1 MIDRGYGMKFS
12 FGGMM
17 NSHFVSQFGR
27 RTVLAATFACAL
39 PMALAT
45 SVWAERPTAPQLFPA
60 QTLVYVRV
68 DDSRDMKEKMSA
80 ASTGKMFNDPELKP
94 IVDELYGS
102 AVKLTAQ
109 MQDVIGV
116 NLEELLAIP
125 NGEMAF
131 GFYYNDKKPAVVAL
145 LEAGDELPALEIIL
159 SRAEEQAANEADRT
173 EEKIGELTLVTWKNR
188 NRANQEVTYFID
200 QGVFVAVN
208 QPDAARKL
216 AEVWQGKTGEGKEKY
231 KSLAE
236 NRKFLTVMAQ
246 CVGSEGERP
255 QASFY
260 VDPIGIVKESINA
273 SGNAGGTAVL
283 AILPALGV
291 DGIQSAGGSLILGTQ
306 EFDSII
312 HAHLQLASPRR
323 GLLEVLRP
331 KNGSTAPEE
340 WVPADVGSYMTL
352 NWDVPKTM
360 SAIAKIVD
368 NFQGEDWFKGR
379 MEDAGKQIEMN
390 IQEDFIDQ
398 VAGRMTIVQGFVKPF
413 RVNSGTNLFAVQ
425 LKDPA
430 KFKESVLPK
439 INAFI
444 EKQGRGTVPT
454 AKSGTT
460 GTFYTLDFGNRRE
473 NGPSPEVVRQ
483 PKICYGVLEDYFF
496 FSDDTYL
503 IDEVIS
509 AKEGRRDLLSDSEE
523 YKLISEKIKQQLRE
537 KESSVLMF
545 QRPQE
550 SLRVFYEMARDPAN
564 KQRLKDSSQN
574 NPVFAALSQVLDKHE
589 LPPFSVVEK
598 YLTPTGAFVTEDESG
613 LHYTAF
619 SLKRE

>member
-1 MIDRGYGMKFS
+1 MS
-12 FGGMM
+12 FA
-17 NSHFVSQFGR
+17 SS
-27 RTVLAATFACAL
+27 VL
-39 PMALAT
+39 
-45 SVWAERPTAPQLFPA
+45 AERPTAPQLFPA

-68 DDSRDMKEKMSA
+68 DDSRDMKAKMSE

-102 AVKLTAQ
+102 AIKLTAQ
-109 MQDVIGV
+109 MQEVIGV

-131 GFYYNDKKPAVVAL
+131 GFYFNEKKPAIVAL

-159 SRAEEQAANEADRT
+159 SRAEEQAAREADRT
-173 EEKIGELTLVTWKNR
+173 EEKVGDITLVIWKNR
-188 NRANQEVTYFID
+188 NRADQEVAYFID
-200 QGVFVAVN
+200 QGVFVAAN
-208 QPDAARKL
+208 QVDAARKL
-216 AEVWQGKTGEGKEKY
+216 ADVWQGKTGEGKEKY
-231 KSLAE
+231 KTLAE
-236 NRKFLTVMAQ
+236 NRKFLTVMSQ

-260 VDPIGIVKESINA
+260 VDPIAILKESINS
-273 SGNAGGTAVL
+273 SGNAGGAAVL

-291 DGIQSAGGSLILGTQ
+291 DGLQSVGGSVILGTK

-312 HAHLQLASPRR
+312 HGHIQLASPRR
-323 GLLEVLRP
+323 GLMEVLRP
-331 KNGSTAPEE
+331 KNGSTTPEN

-352 NWDVPKTM
+352 NWDVPKTV
-360 SAIAKIVD
+360 SSVAKIVD

-379 MEDAGKQIEMN
+379 MEQAGERFDIK
-390 IQEDFIDQ
+390 IQEDIIDQ
-398 VAGRMTIVQGFVKPF
+398 IAGRMTIVQGFVKPF
-413 RVNSGTNLFAVQ
+413 RMNSGTNLFAVQ
-425 LKDPA
+425 LKDPE

-444 EKQGRGTVPT
+444 EKQARGGAVPQ
-454 AKSGTT
+454 AKTGTT
-460 GTFYTLDFGNRRE
+460 GTFYLIEVGGQRE
-473 NGPSPEVVRQ
+473 NRPSPEVIRR
-483 PKICYGVLEDYFF
+483 PKLCYGVMGDYFF
-496 FSDDTYL
+496 FSDDTYM
-503 IDEVIS
+503 IDEIIS
-509 AKEGRRDLLSDSEE
+509 AEEGRRDLLADDEDYKMISDKVKE
-523 YKLISEKIKQQLRE
+523 QLRE

-545 QRPQE
+545 QRPEE

-564 KQRLKDSSQN
+564 KQRLQENSAN
-574 NPVFAALSQVLDKHE
+574 NPVFTALAQILEKHE

>member
-1 MIDRGYGMKFS
+1 MKFS
-12 FGGMM
+12 FGGMIT
-17 NSHFVSQFGR
+17 SSFGR
-27 RTVLAATFACAL
+27 QFVHRGIVTAALACAL
-39 PMALAT
+39 PMSFAS
-45 SVWAERPTAPQLFPA
+45 SVLAERPTAPQLFPA

-68 DDSRDMKEKMSA
+68 DDSRDMKAKMSE

-102 AVKLTAQ
+102 AIKLTAQ
-109 MQDVIGV
+109 MQEVIGV

-131 GFYYNDKKPAVVAL
+131 GFYFNEKKPAIVAL

-159 SRAEEQAANEADRT
+159 SRAEEQAAREADRT
-173 EEKIGELTLVTWKNR
+173 EEKVGDITLVIWKNR
-188 NRANQEVTYFID
+188 NRADQEVAYFID
-200 QGVFVAVN
+200 QGVFVAAN
-208 QPDAARKL
+208 QVDAARKL
-216 AEVWQGKTGEGKEKY
+216 ADVWQGKTGEGKEKY
-231 KSLAE
+231 KTLAE
-236 NRKFLTVMAQ
+236 NRKFLTVMSQ

-260 VDPIGIVKESINA
+260 VDPIAILKESINS
-273 SGNAGGTAVL
+273 SGNAGGAAVL

-291 DGIQSAGGSLILGTQ
+291 DGLQSVGGSVILGTK

-312 HAHLQLASPRR
+312 HGHIQLASPRR
-323 GLLEVLRP
+323 GLMEVLRP
-331 KNGSTAPEE
+331 KNGSTTPEN

-352 NWDVPKTM
+352 NWDVPKTV
-360 SAIAKIVD
+360 SSVAKIVD

-379 MEDAGKQIEMN
+379 MEQAGERFDIK
-390 IQEDFIDQ
+390 IQEDIIDQ
-398 VAGRMTIVQGFVKPF
+398 IAGRMTIVQGFVKPF
-413 RVNSGTNLFAVQ
+413 RMNSGTNLFAVQ
-425 LKDPA
+425 LKDPE

-444 EKQGRGTVPT
+444 EKQARGGAVPQ
-454 AKSGTT
+454 AKTGTT
-460 GTFYTLDFGNRRE
+460 GTFYLIEVGGQRE
-473 NGPSPEVVRQ
+473 NRPSPEVIRR
-483 PKICYGVLEDYFF
+483 PKLCYGVMGDYFF
-496 FSDDTYL
+496 FSDDTYM
-503 IDEVIS
+503 IDEIIS
-509 AKEGRRDLLSDSEE
+509 AEEGRRDLLADDEDYKMISDKVKE
-523 YKLISEKIKQQLRE
+523 QLRE

-545 QRPQE
+545 QRPEE

-564 KQRLKDSSQN
+564 KQRLQENSAN
-574 NPVFAALSQVLDKHE
+574 NPVFTALAQILEKHE

>member
-1 MIDRGYGMKFS
+1 MKFS
-12 FGGMM
+12 FGGMIT
-17 NSHFVSQFGR
+17 SSFGR
-27 RTVLAATFACAL
+27 QLAHRGILTAALACAL
-39 PMALAT
+39 PMSFAS
-45 SVWAERPTAPQLFPA
+45 SVLAERPTAPQLFPA

-68 DDSRDMKEKMSA
+68 DDSRDMKAKMSE

-102 AVKLTAQ
+102 AIKLTAQ
-109 MQDVIGV
+109 MQEVIGV

-131 GFYYNDKKPAVVAL
+131 GFYFNEKKPAIVAL

-159 SRAEEQAANEADRT
+159 SRAEEQAAREADRT
-173 EEKIGELTLVTWKNR
+173 EEKVGDITLVIWKNR
-188 NRANQEVTYFID
+188 NRADQEIAYFID
-200 QGVFVAVN
+200 QGVFVAASQV
-208 QPDAARKL
+208 DAARKL
-216 AEVWQGKTGEGKEKY
+216 ADVWQGKTGEGKEKY
-231 KSLAE
+231 KTLAE
-236 NRKFLTVMAQ
+236 NRKFLTVMSQ

-260 VDPIGIVKESINA
+260 VDPIAIVKESINS
-273 SGNAGGTAVL
+273 SGNAGGAAVL

-291 DGIQSAGGSLILGTQ
+291 DGLQSVGGSVILGTK
-306 EFDSII
+306 EFESII
-312 HAHLQLASPRR
+312 HGHIQLASPRR
-323 GLLEVLRP
+323 GLMEVLRP
-331 KNGSTAPEE
+331 KNGSTTPEN

-352 NWDVPKTM
+352 NWDVPKTV
-360 SAIAKIVD
+360 SSVAKIVD

-379 MEDAGKQIEMN
+379 MEQAGERFDIK
-390 IQEDFIDQ
+390 IQEDIIDQ
-398 VAGRMTIVQGFVKPF
+398 IAGRMTIVQGFVKPF
-413 RVNSGTNLFAVQ
+413 RMNSGTNLFAVQ
-425 LKDPA
+425 LKDPV

-444 EKQGRGTVPT
+444 EKEARGGAVPQ
-454 AKSGTT
+454 AKTGTT
-460 GTFYTLDFGNRRE
+460 GTFYFIEVGGQRE
-473 NGPSPEVVRQ
+473 NGPSPEVIRR
-483 PKICYGVLEDYFF
+483 PKLCYGVMGDYFF

-503 IDEVIS
+503 IDEIIS
-509 AKEGRRDLLSDSEE
+509 AEEGRRDLLADDEDYKMISDKVKE
-523 YKLISEKIKQQLRE
+523 QLRE

-545 QRPQE
+545 QRPEE

-564 KQRLKDSSQN
+564 KQRLQENSAN
-574 NPVFAALSQVLDKHE
+574 NPVFAALAQILEKHE

>member
-1 MIDRGYGMKFS
+1 MNYS
-12 FGGMM
+12 LGGI
-17 NSHFVSQFGR
+17 SRTLIACKASR
-27 RTVLAATFACAL
+27 RALASLT
-39 PMALAT
+39 MALAIPF
-45 SVWAERPTAPQLFPA
+45 SMAQAAFAERPTAPQIFPA
-60 QTLVYVRV
+60 ETLVYVRV
-68 DDSRDMKEKMSA
+68 DDSRDLQAKMNE

-102 AVKLTAQ
+102 AVKLTSQ
-109 MQDVIGV
+109 MQEVIGL
-116 NLEELLAIP
+116 NLDELLAIP
-125 NGEMAF
+125 NGELAF
-131 GFYYNDKKPAVVAL
+131 GFYYNEKKPVILAL

-159 SRAEEQAANEADRT
+159 ARAEEQAAQEADRS
-173 EEKIGELTLVTWKNR
+173 EEQIGDLKLVIWKNR
-188 NRANQEVTYFID
+188 NSSDQEVAYFID
-200 QGVFVAVN
+200 QGVFVGVSQVA
-208 QPDAARKL
+208 AARKL
-216 AEVWQGKTGEGKEKY
+216 ADVWQGKVGEGKEKY
-231 KSLAE
+231 KTLAE
-236 NRKFLTVMAQ
+236 NRKFLTVMSQ

-260 VDPIGIVKESINA
+260 VDPIAIVRESINS
-273 SGNAGGTAVL
+273 SGNAGGAAVL

-291 DGIQSAGGSLILGTQ
+291 DGIQSAGGSMILGTK

-331 KNGSTAPEE
+331 KNGSTEPEA

-352 NWDVPKTM
+352 NWDVPKTI
-360 SAIAKIVD
+360 SAIAKIFD
-368 NFQGEDWFKGR
+368 NFQGEDAFKGQLER
-379 MEDAGKQIEMN
+379 AGTQIEMN

-398 VAGRMTIVQGFVKPF
+398 VAGRVSLIQGFVKPF
-413 RVNSGTNLFAVQ
+413 RINSGTNLLAVQ

-430 KFKESVLPK
+430 KFKETTLPK
-439 INAFI
+439 INSFI
-444 EKQGRGTVPT
+444 EKRGRGAVPT

-460 GTFYTLDFGNRRE
+460 GTFFTLEGARQRE
-473 NGPSPEVVRQ
+473 NGPPADIVRQ
-483 PKICYGVLEDYFF
+483 PKVCYGVLDDYFII
-496 FSDDTYL
+496 SDDTYMVDEL
-503 IDEVIS
+503 IS
-509 AKEGRRDLLSDSEE
+509 TKEGRRDLLSDSEQ
-523 YKLISEKIKQQLRE
+523 YKSIVSKVKEQLRE

-545 QRPQE
+545 QRPEE

-564 KQRLKDSSQN
+564 KERLKESSAN
-574 NPVFAALSQVLDKHE
+574 NPVFAALSQILDKHE

>member
-1 MIDRGYGMKFS
+1 MKFS

-17 NSHFVSQFGR
+17 SSGSVAQFAR
-27 RTVLAATFACAL
+27 RTIVATSLACAL
-39 PMALAT
+39 PLSLAST
-45 SVWAERPTAPQLFPA
+45 VWAERPTAPQLFPA

-68 DDSRDMKEKMSA
+68 DDSRDMKAKMGE

-125 NGEMAF
+125 NGELAF
-131 GFYYNDKKPAVVAL
+131 GFYYNDKKPAVAAL

-173 EEKIGELTLVTWKNR
+173 EEKVGDITLVIWKNR
-188 NRANQEVTYFID
+188 NRADQEVAYFID
-200 QGVFVAVN
+200 QGVFVAATQV
-208 QPDAARKL
+208 DAARKL

-231 KSLAE
+231 KTLAE
-236 NRKFLTVMAQ
+236 NRKFLTVMSQ

-260 VDPIGIVKESINA
+260 VDPIAIVKESINS
-273 SGNAGGTAVL
+273 SGNAAGTAVL

-291 DGIQSAGGSLILGTQ
+291 DGIQSAGGSIIMGTE

-331 KNGSTAPEE
+331 KNGSTAPEA

-352 NWDVPKTM
+352 NWDVPKTV

-379 MEDAGKQIEMN
+379 MEQAGERFSMN
-390 IQEDFIDQ
+390 IQEDLIDQ

-413 RVNSGTNLFAVQ
+413 RMNSGTNLFAIQ

-430 KFKESVLPK
+430 KFKETVLPK

-444 EKQGRGTVPT
+444 EKEGRGTVPT
-454 AKSGTT
+454 AKTGTT
-460 GTFYTLDFGNRRE
+460 GTFYFLEFGNRRE
-473 NGPSPEVVRQ
+473 GGPSEDVIRR
-483 PKICYGVLEDYFF
+483 PKICYGVMDDYFF

-503 IDEVIS
+503 IDEIIS
-509 AKEGRRDLLSDSEE
+509 TKEGRRDLLADSEQ
-523 YKLISEKIKQQLRE
+523 YKVISDKVKEQLKE

-545 QRPQE
+545 QRPEE

-574 NPVFAALSQVLDKHE
+574 NPVFAALSEVLEKHE